1 MIKEDV
7 LGALSVLGFRPK
19 EVGEFGYQ
27 IVYEGQGILYADV
40 EDTDSVNFVMPNV
53 FEITEENK
61 SAVYYALVQ
70 LGSEVKYAQSYVV
83 GDESVW
89 LNYVH
94 FVGEN
99 NKVAPEIIEHI
110 ITVLSYAAMKFHFI
124 INSTFVD
131 EG

>member
-7 LGALSVLGFRPK
+7 LDALSVLGFRPK
-19 EVGEFGYQ
+19 ELEEFGYQ

-40 EDTDSVNFVMPNV
+40 EDTESVNFVMPNV

-61 SAVYYALVQ
+61 SIVYYALVQ
-70 LGSEVKYAQSYVV
+70 LGSEVKYVQSYIV
-83 GDESVW
+83 GDDRVW

-94 FVGEN
+94 FVVD
-99 NKVAPEIIEHI
+99 NKVTPELIEHI

-131 EG
+131 ES